1 MRYVFGLVLLAL
13 LVRCAVAAPAPSPDP
28 DLVHATI
35 GGVVVETVAPGDRV
49 AEGDPLVYVRT
60 ATKPRE
66 VAARAPRDAV
76 VAEVLVRV
84 GARIRI
90 GDPVV
95 RLRPR

>member
-1 MRYVFGLVLLAL
+1 MRYAISLLLLAL
-13 LVRCAVAAPAPSPDP
+13 TVRYAAAIPAPSPDP
-28 DLVHATI
+28 NLVYATI

-60 ATKPRE
+60 ATKSRE

-76 VAEVLVRV
+76 VAEVLVQV
-84 GARIRI
+84 GVHIRI